1 MCVCKCVCVCVRE
14 RKRDS
19 ELARA
24 RFLLLGDTLICL
36 PACVFACVCVCVCVF
51 VFVFVCVCVCVCED
65 DMGYAACDSHHAS
78 LSLHARALLFHQL
91 RDLRAKVQKLENRH
105 ATDQLHLQH
114 EKSAAAKVHAASE
127 EKLTQ
132 FRREQ
137 MGTVEDVKMMYVCTH
152 ARMHACTHARMHAS
166 PSRTLASSTA
176 NPQSRACLYLFC
188 R

>member
-1 MCVCKCVCVCVRE
+1 V
-14 RKRDS
+14 
-19 ELARA
+19 
-24 RFLLLGDTLICL
+24 
-36 PACVFACVCVCVCVF
+36 CVCVCVCV
-51 VFVFVCVCVCVCED
+51 CVR
-65 DMGYAACDSHHAS
+65 MTWGYAACDSHHAS

-152 ARMHACTHARMHAS
+152 ARITITHTCFVDSETPITS
-166 PSRTLASSTA
+166 PSLFLSVNIASRASSVCIVRVQHGLDSCIVTRT
-176 NPQSRACLYLFC
+176 PCSRSCSHLTHT
-188 R
+188 